1 MILNPSLKET
11 SKNTIKKKSEH
22 KILHRKSQVQI
33 YSKFQKAIT
42 KFMKC
47 LTEKWEGLFDID

>member
-1 MILNPSLKET
+1 MILNPFLKET

-33 YSKFQKAIT
+33 YSKFQKTTIELM
-42 KFMKC
+42 KF
-47 LTEKWEGLFDID
+47 LTEKWEGLFGID

>member
-1 MILNPSLKET
+1 MILNPFLKET

-33 YSKFQKAIT
+33 YSKFQKTTIELM
-42 KFMKC
+42 KF
-47 LTEKWEGLFDID
+47 LTEK